1 MKFVVA
7 ANNEEILQKNII
19 ESPEYS
25 ESDFIIQRGYTNVP
39 KAYNEAMDCCDTGL
53 ICFLHQDVY
62 LPEGWTKH
70 LKSQISN
77 IKLQIDDWGVLGVA
91 GVALRDGGKLYLGH
105 VRDRGCEWGT
115 VEGLPTEVDTLDEL
129 LLIIKNDGRLR
140 FDEGVGNHFYGA
152 DICTQA
158 RLQGRKCYAVD
169 AYCHHNSIH
178 GGELLP
184 DFWQSFQYMKNKYKN
199 HLPIGTTCTVV
210 Q

>member
-19 ESPEYS
+19 ESPAYS
-25 ESDFIIQRGYTNVP
+25 ESDFIIQHNYTNVP
-39 KAYNEAMDCCDTGL
+39 KAYNEAMERCDSGL

-62 LPEGWTKH
+62 IPI
-70 LKSQISN
+70 SDFRFQISDC
-77 IKLQIDDWGVLGVA
+77 IKQIDDDWGVIGVA

-115 VEGLPTEVDTLDEL
+115 VEGLPVEVDTLDEL
-129 LLIIKNDGRLR
+129 LLIIKNDGSLR